1 MDVQMQLFPTNTN
14 EEYYWQ
20 DEEIY
25 RRWRDD
31 GVTKA
36 KLAREYGRQ
45 PMAIFS
51 IIDRRKGRDE
61 ELWKAIEQ
69 AVVYLCYDFT
79 MIQRT
84 YNCLTRNGYQ
94 TLSDISDL
102 DINDFVDT
110 VRNAGQKVG
119 DILRT
124 IQS

>member
-1 MDVQMQLFPTNTN
+1 MGVQMKLFPTNTN

-25 RRWRDD
+25 RRWRDE
-31 GVTKA
+31 GATKA
-36 KLAREYGRQ
+36 ELAREYRRQ
-45 PMAIFS
+45 PMTIYN

-69 AVVYLCYDFT
+69 AVVYLCYDFG

-84 YNCLTRNGYQ
+84 YNVLTRNGYK

-102 DINDFVDT
+102 DIDDFVDT

-119 DILRT
+119 NVLR
-124 IQS
+124 IVRG